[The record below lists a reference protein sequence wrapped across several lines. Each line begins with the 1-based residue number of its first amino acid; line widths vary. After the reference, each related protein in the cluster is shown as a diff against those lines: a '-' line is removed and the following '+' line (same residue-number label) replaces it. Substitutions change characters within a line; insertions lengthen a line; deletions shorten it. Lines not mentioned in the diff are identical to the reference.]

1 MTKNKNKALAFP
13 CCRAKNQPSDT
24 SGKYEDWLPT
34 MLMMRKWCTFLFFA
48 FACQFAL
55 LAQLGTWNV
64 LHLRWQQSD
73 NLTFFGEAQLR
84 SLSFYDEF
92 HYHEFK
98 GGASY
103 RLSPH
108 FSLTG
113 GLGRYDTYMAGS
125 SFRTPKSNEELRTW
139 LELGM
144 RNTLGKINFEHRY
157 RAEQRFTRRGYR
169 NRFRYRLSATV
180 PVTSF
185 GEKGYE
191 LFASVWNEVFLTNK
205 APYFERNRFFLG
217 TILRQGKFSW
227 NLGWVRQFD
236 YRLDD
241 EIGRSFL
248 QIGWQTT
255 LSKGKKPLTTAPEVE
270 EN

>member
-1 MTKNKNKALAFP
+1 
-13 CCRAKNQPSDT
+13 
-24 SGKYEDWLPT
+24 
-34 MLMMRKWCTFLFFA
+34 MMQRW
-48 FACQFAL
+48 FACL
-55 LAQLGTWNV
+55 LFVFFCRVISTAQLGTWNV
-64 LHLRWQQSD
+64 LHLRWQQND

-92 HYHEFK
+92 HYHEIK
-98 GGASY
+98 GGVNY
-103 RLSPH
+103 KLGPH
-108 FSLTG
+108 FSVTG
-113 GLGRYDTYMAGS
+113 GFGRYDTYMAGN

-139 LELGM
+139 LEIGM
-144 RNTLGKINFEHRY
+144 RNTLGKTNFEHRY
-157 RAEQRFTRRGYR
+157 RAEQRFTIRGYR
-169 NRFRYRLSATV
+169 NRFRYRLGTSY

-191 LFASVWNEVFLTNK
+191 LFASAWNEVFLTNK
-205 APYFERNRFFLG
+205 PPYFERNRFFVG
-217 TILRQGKFSW
+217 TILRQGKYSW

-248 QIGWQTT
+248 QIGWQIT
-255 LSKGKKPLTTAPEVE
+255 LSKAKPPATIAPEVE